1 MKKIIKYLVITAAI
15 FLNNGANAEMTTNT
29 KIIIETTSGD
39 IKIELY
45 DDKAPITSENF
56 KKYIESG
63 YFTDTIFH
71 RVIKDFMIQGGGFTT
86 EMDEKDSMPP
96 IQNEA
101 NNGVSNARGTIAMA
115 RTPDPHSAS
124 SQFFI
129 NLKDNNFLDFTA
141 ETSQGWGYCAFGK
154 VIEGM
159 DILDKIA
166 LVDTG
171 SYGAHQDVP
180 KEPITIHKIIIEK

>member
-1 MKKIIKYLVITAAI
+1 MKNIIKYLVITAII

-29 KIIIETTSGD
+29 KIIIKTTSGD

-56 KKYIESG
+56 IKYIESG

-71 RVIKDFMIQGGGFTT
+71 RVIKDFMIQGGGFTA
-86 EMDEKDSMPP
+86 EMSEKDSMPS

-101 NNGVSNARGTIAMA
+101 SNGISNERGTIAMA

-141 ETSQGWGYCAFGK
+141 ETPQGWGYCAFGK
-154 VIEGM
+154 VFEGM

-180 KEPITIHKIIIEK
+180 KEPITINEIIIEK

>member
-1 MKKIIKYLVITAAI
+1 MKNIIKYLVITAII

-29 KIIIETTSGD
+29 KIIIKTTSGD

-101 NNGVSNARGTIAMA
+101 NNGVSNERGTIAMA

-141 ETSQGWGYCAFGK
+141 ETPQGWGYCAFGK
-154 VIEGM
+154 VFEGM

-180 KEPITIHKIIIEK
+180 KEPITINEIIIEK

>member
-1 MKKIIKYLVITAAI
+1 MKNIIKYLVITAII

-29 KIIIETTSGD
+29 KIIIKTTSGD

-45 DDKAPITSENF
+45 DKKAPITSENF

-71 RVIKDFMIQGGGFTT
+71 RVIKGFMIQGGGFTI
-86 EMDEKDSMPP
+86 EMGEKESMPP
-96 IQNEA
+96 IKNEA
-101 NNGVSNARGTIAMA
+101 NNGVSNERGTIAMA

-154 VIEGM
+154 VFEGM

-180 KEPITIHKIIIEK
+180 KEPITINEIIIEK

>member
-1 MKKIIKYLVITAAI
+1 MKNIIKYLVITAII

-29 KIIIETTSGD
+29 KIIIKTTSGD

-56 KKYIESG
+56 IKYIESG

-86 EMDEKDSMPP
+86 EMSEKDSMPS

-101 NNGVSNARGTIAMA
+101 NNGVSNERGTIAMA

-141 ETSQGWGYCAFGK
+141 ETPQGWGYCAFGK
-154 VIEGM
+154 VFEGM

-180 KEPITIHKIIIEK
+180 KEPITINEIIIEK

>member
-1 MKKIIKYLVITAAI
+1 MKNIIKYLVITAII

-29 KIIIETTSGD
+29 KIIIKTTSGD

-56 KKYIESG
+56 IKYIESG

-71 RVIKDFMIQGGGFTT
+71 RVIKDFMIQGGGFTA

-101 NNGVSNARGTIAMA
+101 NNGVSNERGTIAMA

-141 ETSQGWGYCAFGK
+141 ETPQGWGYCAFGK
-154 VIEGM
+154 VFEGM

-180 KEPITIHKIIIEK
+180 KEPITINEIIIEK